1 MNTYSFDGLVGTF
14 STALCASV
22 ASYLDDIVSIIGVVC
37 TLIVAITTCVV
48 QCYNM
53 WKNKNTDDADD
64 TVDDVNEIL
73 DSAKKYT
80 DDDDDGGDDDGETT

>member
-1 MNTYSFDGLVGTF
+1 M
-14 STALCASV
+14 

-80 DDDDDGGDDDGETT
+80 DEDDDGGEDDGDTT